1 MEIEVS
7 VILPCLNEEETIGI
21 CIKKANECFEKN
33 NICGEVI
40 VVDNGSTDSSIE
52 RAKSEGGRVIFEKNR
67 GYGSALR
74 AGMESAY
81 GKYIVM
87 GDADDTYDFL
97 EIDKFVE
104 LLRGGYDLVMGSR
117 FKGKILP
124 GAMSW
129 SHRHIGNPILSKM
142 LNLFFHGE
150 ISDAHCGL
158 RAFTK
163 EAYQKMNLRTTGM
176 EFASEMVIHA
186 LKKNLK
192 IGEIPIIYYP
202 RKGESKLSSFRDA
215 WRHIRFMLLYSPN
228 YLFLLPASLIF
239 LFGIILL
246 IRLLFGPIW
255 LFGRFWDIHVMVL
268 SSIITILGWQVLNL
282 GLCAKMYAHHMGIEL
297 TSFTQKIVKMFSLE
311 RALLLGGIISL
322 IGLGF
327 SLYVFIVWGKAGF
340 GKLAQVKTGIVS
352 LTLIAMGIGTIFSS
366 FLVSML
372 EIKYLKEE

>member
-7 VILPCLNEEETIGI
+7 VIIPCLNEEETIGL
-21 CIKKANECFEKN
+21 CIRKASECFKKN

-52 RAKSEGGRVIFEKNR
+52 RAKSEGGRVIFERNR
-67 GYGSALR
+67 GYGNAL
-74 AGMESAY
+74 GTGIESAH
-81 GKYIVM
+81 GKYIIM

-97 EIDKFVE
+97 EVGKFVD
-104 LLRGGYDLVMGSR
+104 LLREGYDLVMGSR

-192 IGEIPIIYYP
+192 IAEVPIVYYS

-228 YLFLLPASLIF
+228 YLFFLPACLIF
-239 LFGIILL
+239 FFGIILL

-255 LFGRFWDIHVMVL
+255 LFGRFWDIHVMVFA
-268 SSIITILGWQVLNL
+268 SIITIVGWQVLNL
-282 GLCAKMYAHHMGIEL
+282 GLCAKIYAYNIGLEL
-297 TSFTQKIVKMFSLE
+297 TGLTRKVVNLFSLE
-311 RALLLGGIISL
+311 RALLLGGIVSL

-327 SLYVFIVWGKAGF
+327 SLYVFIVWARAGF
-340 GKLAQVKTGIVS
+340 GELAQVKTAIIS
-352 LTLIAMGIGTIFSS
+352 LTLIAMGVGTIFSS

-372 EIKYLKEE
+372 EIKYLKE

>member
-21 CIKKANECFEKN
+21 CIRKATECLKKN
-33 NICGEVI
+33 NICGEVV
-40 VVDNGSTDSSIE
+40 VVDNGSTDSSVE
-52 RAKSEGGRVIFEKNR
+52 KAKSEGAQVIFEKNR

-74 AGMESAY
+74 AGIESAH

-97 EIDKFVE
+97 EIDKFVG
-104 LLRGGYDLVMGSR
+104 LLRRGYDLVMGSR
-117 FKGKILP
+117 FKGKILR

-129 SHRHIGNPILSKM
+129 SHRYIGNPVLSGM
-142 LNLFFHGE
+142 LNLFFHGR

-158 RAFTK
+158 RAFSK
-163 EAYQKMNLRTTGM
+163 EAYQRLNLRTTGM

-192 IGEIPIIYYP
+192 IGEIPITYYS

-228 YLFLLPASLIF
+228 YLFLLPAFLIF
-239 LFGIILL
+239 FFGIILL
-246 IRLLFGPIW
+246 LRLLFGPVW
-255 LFGRFWDIHVMVL
+255 LFGRLWDIHVMVF

-282 GLCAKMYAHHMGIEL
+282 GLCAKMYAHHIGLEL
-297 TSFTQKIVKMFSLE
+297 TGFTQKIVRVFSLE
-311 RALLLGGIISL
+311 RALLLGGIISS

-327 SLYVFIVWGKAGF
+327 SLYVFIIWAKAGF
-340 GKLAQVKTGIVS
+340 GELAQVKTAIVS
-352 LTLIAMGIGTIFSS
+352 LTLIAMGVGMIFSS

-372 EIKYLKEE
+372 EIKYLQEE